1 MKDNQQKNNNKRHA
15 AGIIIMLLICTAV
28 TAIGCHRSS
37 DDIPNNVT
45 VVSGTPTPTSEATDV
60 PNLTISPEP
69 TGIVEPTATTAPT
82 GEEYISTPTP
92 TQVPYEG
99 YVIGKDVN
107 NNELKMTPEEADE
120 FVMAGNI
127 LKLYDGSWF
136 DIDDDGEPEYVSIQ
150 PYGYW
155 TNRIYG
161 KGEYIIDNK
170 GNFERREVP
179 IQTDQVFTIQ
189 FTGYDWIPLD
199 VDYSRQEKGIPCRD
213 DIFVC
218 VTSLD
223 GVTKQ
228 IITLGTRSYGDWYES
243 DYYVF
248 RSNKKSLIPC
258 GWLRCNLTDFQL
270 SNEKRFKGYERIQDS
285 SIGDTITVEAS
296 NWFDGEGIRVSLSD
310 IDMKAINNPLIVKN
324 NEIRIKSISED
335 DAYFSAYSGE
345 ELYLYKV
352 EMNKEALEAYCYAR
366 NLTDYNMQFKYYGG
380 FRGIHLHNQDVDTV
394 FKLFLEKKST
404 GEKGWLYE
412 KNGIPVSADEKES
425 YPACFGY
432 YGAN

>member
-1 MKDNQQKNNNKRHA
+1 MKTKKQKNKIVILVLIVA
-15 AGIIIMLLICTAV
+15 TMLM
-28 TAIGCHRSS
+28 IGC
-37 DDIPNNVT
+37 NNGSKNAQIVT
-45 VVSGTPTPTSEATDV
+45 PVTEAPTAEVTGEVTSEPTPSLETSQETTPSITEVVTPIAEQTDDRV
-60 PNLTISPEP
+60 
-69 TGIVEPTATTAPT
+69 
-82 GEEYISTPTP
+82 TPS
-92 TQVPYEG
+92 QIPYEG

-107 NNELKMTPEEADE
+107 NNELKLTPEEADE
-120 FVMAGNI
+120 FVKAGNI
-127 LKLYDGSWF
+127 LKLYNGSWF

-150 PYGYW
+150 PYGHW
-155 TNRIYG
+155 TSEIHD
-161 KGEYIIDNK
+161 KGEYIIDSN
-170 GNFERREVP
+170 GTPERREVP
-179 IQTDQVFTIQ
+179 IQTDQVFKIQ

-199 VDYSRQEKGIPCRD
+199 VDYSRQEKGIPCKD

-270 SNEKRFKGYERIQDS
+270 NAEKRFKGYEWIEDS
-285 SIGDTITVEAS
+285 SIGDTIPVKATY
-296 NWFDGEGIRVSLSD
+296 WYDGEGIRVSLSD
-310 IDMKAINNPLIVKN
+310 IDIETINNPLVVKN
-324 NEIRIKSISED
+324 DEIRIKSISD
-335 DAYFSAYSGE
+335 DDVYFSAYSGE

-404 GEKGWLYE
+404 GEKGWLYQ